1 MANYDITFRF
11 PQSWTLVATGKQVSL
26 EQDGSQ
32 WVGHWITDVKI
43 PIAGF
48 NLGRYEK
55 STATAG
61 NVTVNSYATRGVE
74 NAMPVPLQTVPATS
88 SQSPMTPEGFKQAP
102 PSSRPADPTA
112 GARPLA
118 AQAARTITSLE
129 KMFGPFPFNSLAL
142 TQRPGTDSQGW
153 PGVIFLSSYVYLPP
167 AQREAQHLPA
177 ADNVMFAEVMLP
189 HEIAHQW
196 FGDRVSWASYH
207 EQWLM
212 EAIANYASLMLMEQD
227 HPDDVQLMLDTYRR
241 LLATKSKAG
250 LPNVEAGPVTLGVR
264 LASSKFPAGYEI
276 ITYGRGT
283 WLIHMLRQMLR
294 DASRTS
300 GDPNGN
306 DQVFLALLR
315 NVYQRYQGKEIT
327 NADFEQAVEEVLP
340 KPLWFENRKSLDWF
354 FDGWV
359 NGTAFPHFAIKDAR
373 FSTKTG
379 KPMVSATVLQNDA
392 PDDLV
397 TSIPVYGVVGDN
409 KVYLGRVFA
418 EGQETRFSLPVPA
431 GVKRLVLD
439 PYQTVLT
446 AP

>member
-1 MANYDITFRF
+1 M
-11 PQSWTLVATGKQVSL
+11 
-26 EQDGSQ
+26 
-32 WVGHWITDVKI
+32 
-43 PIAGF
+43 
-48 NLGRYEK
+48 
-55 STATAG
+55 
-61 NVTVNSYATRGVE
+61 
-74 NAMPVPLQTVPATS
+74 
-88 SQSPMTPEGFKQAP
+88 
-102 PSSRPADPTA
+102 
-112 GARPLA
+112 
-118 AQAARTITSLE
+118 
-129 KMFGPFPFNSLAL
+129 
-142 TQRPGTDSQGW
+142 
-153 PGVIFLSSYVYLPP
+153 
-167 AQREAQHLPA
+167 
-177 ADNVMFAEVMLP
+177 
-189 HEIAHQW
+189 
-196 FGDRVSWASYH
+196 
-207 EQWLM
+207 
-212 EAIANYASLMLMEQD
+212 
-227 HPDDVQLMLDTYRR
+227 
-241 LLATKSKAG
+241 
-250 LPNVEAGPVTLGVR
+250 TLGVR

-283 WLIHMLRQMLR
+283 WLIHMLREMLR

-418 EGQETRFSLPVPA
+418 EGQETRFSLPSTCGGQAPCSRSVSDGADSAVIADAPINLPYLVGWHSLVGERFGVGPLITARELSRPSQNILVRCQSFESYGATRMQFAGRDADLGPESVPKTICKA
-431 GVKRLVLD
+431 RRRVVKYSGRIDLC
-439 PYQTVLT
+439 QKT
-446 AP
+446 APLRASLGHDRLGVRDP